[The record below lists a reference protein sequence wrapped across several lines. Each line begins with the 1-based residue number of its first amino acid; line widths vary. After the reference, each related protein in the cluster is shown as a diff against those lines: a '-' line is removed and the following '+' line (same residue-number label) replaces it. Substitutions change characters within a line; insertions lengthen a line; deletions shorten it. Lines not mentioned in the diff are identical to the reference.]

1 VTEEIALQEP
11 KVKIETP
18 LLVPVLAALPVCA
31 CLAILGLP
39 SYGHGHVLAF
49 RTLFF
54 VACLAWLLPLTL
66 LQRAM
71 WHCEWPWLRMALILL
86 AASYGMSILN
96 AVLGQRLA
104 ISLGLETGY
113 HWTDLARGLDGCWL
127 ALIAFCAVHAVA
139 AYYLS
144 LQRVHLHLAQAQSA
158 ARDAELRAL
167 RLQVNPHFLFNSLN
181 AISALVSS
189 QSNREATRMIDCLA
203 DFLRTTLAHD
213 GRHEHSL
220 ADELALLDAYL
231 AIEKARLGERMRLT
245 MKAGPDLLDSVVP
258 YLMLQPLVENA
269 IRHGIAT
276 LSDPGR
282 LDILV
287 ERAGDRLLID
297 VQNDGQQ
304 RAPADSGIGLA
315 NVRERLRHLYGE
327 DQQLDAGWNTEGR
340 FHVRIAMP
348 LRSMAAAA

>member
-1 VTEEIALQEP
+1 M
-11 KVKIETP
+11 
-18 LLVPVLAALPVCA
+18 
-31 CLAILGLP
+31 AILGLP

-54 VACLAWLLPLTL
+54 VACSAWLIPLTL

-71 WHCEWPWLRMALILL
+71 WRREWHWPRMALALL
-86 AASYGMSILN
+86 GASYGMSILN

-113 HWTDLARGLDGCWL
+113 HWADLARGLDGCWL
-127 ALIAFCAVHAVA
+127 ALIAFCAAHAVA

-144 LQRVHLHLAQAQSA
+144 LQRAHLHLAQAQAA

-181 AISALVSS
+181 AISAMVAA
-189 QSNREATRMIDCLA
+189 QSNREANRMLA
-203 DFLRTTLAHD
+203 CVSDFLRATLAHD

-231 AIEKARLGERMRLT
+231 QIEKARLGERLRLT

-269 IRHGIAT
+269 IRHGIAP
-276 LSDPGR
+276 LSAPGR
-282 LDILV
+282 LDIRV
-287 ERAGDRLLID
+287 ERAGARLLVD

-304 RAPADSGIGLA
+304 PAHAGSGIGLA
-315 NVRERLRHLYGE
+315 NVRERLRHLYGD
-327 DQQLDAGWNTEGR
+327 DQQFDAGWSTDRR
-340 FHVRIAMP
+340 FGVCIALP
-348 LRSMAAAA
+348 LRNMKAAA

>member
-1 VTEEIALQEP
+1 M
-11 KVKIETP
+11 KIETP

-54 VACLAWLLPLTL
+54 VACLAWLIPLAL

-71 WHCEWPWLRMALILL
+71 WRREWPWLRMALMLL
-86 AASYGMSILN
+86 AASYAMSILN

-113 HWTDLARGLDGCWL
+113 RWNELPRGLDGCWL

-189 QSNREATRMIDCLA
+189 QSNREANRMIACLA

-213 GRHEHSL
+213 GRHEHAL

-231 AIEKARLGERMRLT
+231 AIEKARLGERLRLT

-258 YLMLQPLVENA
+258 YLILQPLVENA

-276 LSDPGR
+276 LSAPAH

-287 ERAGDRLLID
+287 ERTGERLRID

-304 RAPADSGIGLA
+304 PAHGGNGIGLA
-315 NVRERLRHLYGE
+315 NVRERLRHLYG
-327 DQQLDAGWNTEGR
+327 DAQAVHAGWGADGR
-340 FHVRIAMP
+340 FRVRIAMP
-348 LRSMAAAA
+348 LRRMAAAA

>member
-1 VTEEIALQEP
+1 M
-11 KVKIETP
+11 KVETP

-31 CLAILGLP
+31 CMAILGLP
-39 SYGHGHVLAF
+39 AFGHGHAAAF
-49 RTLFF
+49 RTLYFL
-54 VACLAWLLPLTL
+54 ACLAWLLPLAL

-71 WHCEWPWLRMALILL
+71 WRREWSWLRMALVLL
-86 AASYGMSILN
+86 VASYAMSILN
-96 AVLGQRLA
+96 NLLGQRLA

-113 HWTDLARGLDGCWL
+113 HWGDLVRGLDSCWL

-144 LQRVHLHLAQAQSA
+144 LQQARLHLAQAQAA

-189 QSNREATRMIDCLA
+189 QSNREARRMLGCVS
-203 DFLRTTLAHD
+203 DFLRATLAHD

-220 ADELALLDAYL
+220 AEELALLDSYL
-231 AIEKARLGERMRLT
+231 EIEKARLGERLRLT
-245 MKAGPDLLDSVVP
+245 MKTGPDLLDYVVP

-269 IRHGIAT
+269 IRHGIAP
-276 LSDPGR
+276 LAAPGR
-282 LDILV
+282 LDIRV
-287 ERAGDRLLID
+287 ERAGTHLVVE

-304 RAPADSGIGLA
+304 PAQPGSGIGLA
-315 NVRERLRHLYGE
+315 NVRERLRHLYGDGQE
-327 DQQLDAGWNTEGR
+327 VEAGWNPDGR
-340 FHVRIAMP
+340 FGVRIALP
-348 LRSMAAAA
+348 LRGMEAA

>member
-1 VTEEIALQEP
+1 
-11 KVKIETP
+11 VKIETP
-18 LLVPVLAALPVCA
+18 LLIPVLAALPVCV
-31 CLAILGLP
+31 CMAILGLP
-39 SYGHGHVLAF
+39 SVGHGHIVAF

-54 VACLAWLLPLTL
+54 VACMAWLIPLTL

-71 WHCEWPWLRMALILL
+71 WRREWPWLRMALMLL
-86 AASYGMSILN
+86 VATYAMSILN
-96 AVLGQRLA
+96 ALLGQRLA

-113 HWTDLARGLDGCWL
+113 HWDELTRGLDGCWL

-139 AYYLS
+139 GYYLS
-144 LQRVHLHLAQAQSA
+144 LQQVHLHLTQARSA

-181 AISALVSS
+181 AISALVSA
-189 QSNREATRMIDCLA
+189 QSNREANRMIGCLA

-231 AIEKARLGERMRLT
+231 AIEKARLGERLRLT

-276 LSDPGR
+276 ISVPGR

-287 ERAGDRLLID
+287 ERDGDRLLID

-304 RAPADSGIGLA
+304 RSPAGSGIGLA

-327 DQQLDAGWNTEGR
+327 SQEVSAGWSTDGR
-340 FHVRIAMP
+340 FQVRIAMP
-348 LRSMAAAA
+348 LRSMAAVA

>member
-1 VTEEIALQEP
+1 M
-11 KVKIETP
+11 KIETP
-18 LLVPVLAALPVCA
+18 LLVPVLAALPMAA
-31 CLAILGLP
+31 CLVILGLP
-39 SYGHGHVLAF
+39 AYGHATVFSF
-49 RTLFF
+49 RVLFF
-54 VACLAWLLPLTL
+54 VACMTWLIPLTL

-71 WHCEWPWLRMALILL
+71 WRREWPWLRMALVLL
-86 AASYGMSILN
+86 AATYAMSIVN
-96 AVLGQRLA
+96 ALLGQRLD
-104 ISLGLETGY
+104 IELGLYPGY
-113 HWTDLARGLDGCWL
+113 RWTHLVRGLDGCWL
-127 ALIAFCAVHAVA
+127 ALISFCAVHAVA

-144 LQRVHLHLAQAQSA
+144 LQQVRLHLAQAQSA

-181 AISALVSS
+181 AISALVSA
-189 QSNREATRMIDCLA
+189 QSNREAKRMIAHLA

-231 AIEKARLGERMRLT
+231 AIEKARLGERLRLT
-245 MKAGPDLLDSVVP
+245 MKAGPDVLDSVVP

-276 LSDPGR
+276 LSLPGQ

-287 ERAGDRLLID
+287 ERAGDQLLID

-304 RAPADSGIGLA
+304 GGEAGSGIGLS
-315 NVRERLRHLYGE
+315 NVRERLRHLYGD
-327 DQQLDAGWNTEGR
+327 DQNVDAGWSADGR
-340 FHVRIAMP
+340 FRVSIAMP
-348 LRSMAAAA
+348 LRSMAVAA

>member
-1 VTEEIALQEP
+1 
-11 KVKIETP
+11 VKIETP

-31 CLAILGLP
+31 CLVILGLP
-39 SYGHGHVLAF
+39 AYGNGHVVAF
-49 RTLFF
+49 RTLYF
-54 VACLAWLLPLTL
+54 VACLAWLIPLTL

-71 WHCEWPWLRMALILL
+71 WRREWPWLRMALMLL
-86 AASYGMSILN
+86 ATSYAMSILN

-113 HWTDLARGLDGCWL
+113 HWAELARGLDGCWL
-127 ALIAFCAVHAVA
+127 ALIAFCAAHAVA

-144 LQRVHLHLAQAQSA
+144 LQQVRLHLAQAQSA

-181 AISALVSS
+181 AISALVSAE
-189 QSNREATRMIDCLA
+189 SNREANRMLA
-203 DFLRTTLAHD
+203 CVSDFLRATLAHD

-231 AIEKARLGERMRLT
+231 AIEKARLGERLRLT

-269 IRHGIAT
+269 IRHGIAP
-276 LSDPGR
+276 LSAPGR

-287 ERAGDRLLID
+287 ERAGARLLID

-304 RAPADSGIGLA
+304 RAHEGSGIGLA
-315 NVRERLRHLYGE
+315 NVRDRLRHLYGE
-327 DQQLDAGWNTEGR
+327 GQEVDAGWRTDGR
-340 FHVRIAMP
+340 FHVRITMP
-348 LRSMAAAA
+348 LRSMGAAA

>member
-1 VTEEIALQEP
+1 M
-11 KVKIETP
+11 KVETP
-18 LLVPVLAALPVCA
+18 LLVPVLAALPVSA
-31 CLAILGLP
+31 CMVILGLP
-39 SYGHGHVLAF
+39 AVSDHYIVAF
-49 RTLFF
+49 RTLFL
-54 VACLAWLLPLTL
+54 VACLLWLIPLTL

-71 WHCEWPWLRMALILL
+71 WRRDWSWLRMGSILL
-86 AASYGMSILN
+86 VITYVMAITN
-96 AVLGQRLA
+96 AFLGQSFGIA
-104 ISLGLETGY
+104 IGQETGY
-113 HWTDLARGLDGCWL
+113 QWEYLARGLDSCWL
-127 ALIAFCAVHAVA
+127 ALVAFCAVHAVA

-144 LQRVHLHLAQAQSA
+144 LQQVQLHLAQAQSA

-181 AISALVSS
+181 AISALVSA
-189 QSNREATRMIDCLA
+189 QSNREANRMLA
-203 DFLRTTLAHD
+203 CVSDFLRATLAHD
-213 GRHEHSL
+213 GRHEHTL

-231 AIEKARLGERMRLT
+231 AIEKARLGERLHLT

-269 IRHGIAT
+269 IRHGIAP
-276 LSDPGR
+276 LSAPGR

-287 ERAGDRLLID
+287 ERAGARLLID

-304 RAPADSGIGLA
+304 RAHAESGIGLT

-327 DQQLDAGWNTEGR
+327 DQEVDAGWRTDGR

>member
-1 VTEEIALQEP
+1 M
-11 KVKIETP
+11 KIETP

-31 CLAILGLP
+31 CMAILGLP
-39 SYGHGHVLAF
+39 SYGHGHVVAF
-49 RTLFF
+49 RSLFF
-54 VACLAWLLPLTL
+54 VGCMAWLFPLAL

-71 WHCEWPWLRMALILL
+71 WRREWPWLRMALVLL
-86 AASYGMSILN
+86 SASYAMSILN
-96 AVLGQRLA
+96 ALMGQRLA
-104 ISLGLETGY
+104 ISLGLETRY
-113 HWTDLARGLDGCWL
+113 QWADLPRGLDGCWL

-158 ARDAELRAL
+158 TRDAELRAL

-181 AISALVSS
+181 AISALVSA
-189 QSNREATRMIDCLA
+189 QSNKEANRMIGCLA

-213 GRHEHSL
+213 GRHEHAL

-231 AIEKARLGERMRLT
+231 AIEKARLGDRLRMT

-258 YLMLQPLVENA
+258 YLVLQPLVENA

-276 LSDPGR
+276 LSTPGH

-287 ERAGDRLLID
+287 ARAGERLIID
-297 VQNDGQQ
+297 VQNDGLQQ
-304 RAPADSGIGLA
+304 TPAGNGIGLT
-315 NVRERLRHLYGE
+315 NVRERLRHLYG
-327 DQQLDAGWNTEGR
+327 DHQSVDASWRADGR
-340 FHVRIAMP
+340 FHVHISLPLHRIGAP
-348 LRSMAAAA
+348 A